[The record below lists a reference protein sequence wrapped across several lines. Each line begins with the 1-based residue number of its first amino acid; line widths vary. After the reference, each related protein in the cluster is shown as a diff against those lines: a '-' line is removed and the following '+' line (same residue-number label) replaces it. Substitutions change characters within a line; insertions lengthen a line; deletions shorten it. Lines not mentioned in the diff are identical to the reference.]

1 MWKEGNGLQLL
12 DASLDCSFALGEVLR
27 CMKVGLLC
35 VQERPEDRP
44 TMSSVVL
51 MLGSDHVFQPE
62 PKQPGFVARKK
73 SQEASSSSTGDDSL
87 SVNDLTVTMTMAR

>member
-1 MWKEGNGLQLL
+1 M
-12 DASLDCSFALGEVLR
+12 GEVLR

-51 MLGSDHVFQPE
+51 MLNSDHAFLPE
-62 PKQPGFVARKK
+62 PKQPGFVARKN
-73 SQEASSSSTGDDSL
+73 SPGESSSSAKENSQSL
-87 SVNDLTVTMTMAR
+87 NDLTITMSIAR

>member
-1 MWKEGNGLQLL
+1 LWKEGNGLQLL
-12 DASLDCSFALGEVLR
+12 DASLDCSFSLGEVLR

-35 VQERPEDRP
+35 VQERPQDRP

-51 MLGSDHVFQPE
+51 MLGSDHVFLPE

-73 SQEASSSSTGDDSL
+73 SQEESSSTRDTSI
-87 SVNDLTVTMTMAR
+87 SINDVTITMSIAR

>member
-1 MWKEGNGLQLL
+1 MWKEGNGLQLV
-12 DASLDCSFALGEVLR
+12 DASLDYLCSVNEVLR

-51 MLGSDHVFQPE
+51 MLGSVHASLPE
-62 PKQPGFVARKK
+62 PKQPSFEEREKYRK
-73 SQEASSSSTGDDSL
+73 ESSSFMREESFSTDD
-87 SVNDLTVTMTMAR
+87 VTIAMSS